1 MTHTTAPEYTDRD
14 TYTGRWRVTKSPR
27 NAAYGIGSASA
38 RDLADTYGA
47 GTPFIIWE
55 YAGNLHNGLR
65 LFARTRFIADSEG
78 DLHGYDSNGRKVI
91 IHPADRKVRFL
102 TRNA

>member
-1 MTHTTAPEYTDRD
+1 M
-14 TYTGRWRVTKSPR
+14 
-27 NAAYGIGSASA
+27 
-38 RDLADTYGA
+38 
-47 GTPFIIWE
+47 
-55 YAGNLHNGLR
+55 GNLRNGLR

-91 IHPADRKVRFL
+91 IHPADRKVWFL

>member
-1 MTHTTAPEYTDRD
+1 MTNTTAPEYTDRD
-14 TYTGRWRVTKSPR
+14 TYTGKWRVTKSPR

-55 YAGNLHNGLR
+55 YVGNLHNGLQ
-65 LFARTRFIADSEG
+65 LFVRTRFIADSEG

-91 IHPADRKVRFL
+91 IHPADRKVWLL